1 MFDKLKA
8 LGAVASLMK
17 DKDRLRESGER
28 LKARA
33 AEIRAEGRA
42 GQGAVRV
49 VASGHLRVVSIELA
63 PALAAGIAADDRTR
77 DLAGSLIGE
86 AVNEALAAAQ
96 RLVQEELRREAES
109 LGLGGLPGDLGGL
122 LP

>member
-28 LKARA
+28 VKARTA
-33 AEIRAEGRA
+33 AIRAEGQS

-63 PALAAGIAADDRTR
+63 PALTAGIAIDDRTR
-77 DLAGSLIGE
+77 DLAGALIAE
-86 AVNEALAAAQ
+86 AVNDALAAAQ
-96 RLVQEELRREAES
+96 RLVQEELRREAEA
-109 LGLGGLPGDLGGL
+109 LGLGNLPGELGGL